1 MISPQ
6 FKSLLIERSLLTLFV
21 ITLLCTSTMTWA
33 MPSSGLSPQAELG
46 RYLFNDVRLSREGN
60 RSCALCHA
68 PDLGWTNRF
77 SRTPDIH
84 GQATAL
90 NTPALLNVADYDLFM
105 QATPGLSSLAATI
118 AVPLFSHAP
127 EEMGMTPDLIKE
139 RLTESQSLYAPL
151 FTAAFPTGE
160 TTTQGE
166 AIPGEAMPDEA
177 TTADYSVDNVIA
189 ALVAYVST
197 IRSTDTA
204 YHQFLAGDKSA
215 LSVSQQRG
223 LALFD
228 SARLACS
235 QCHGGPLLNMP
246 KVSAKSR
253 SQRYVNTG
261 LYSEAALLQAGDTFP
276 QALGLQHVTGQL
288 ADNGKF
294 RIPSLINVAHTGPW
308 GHDGSVTQLGDVID
322 HYAQGGRVLALGP
335 KQGDGRVHS
344 AKDPRI
350 QGFTLTSQEKADLLA
365 FLQAL
370 SVQSMENMP
379 QHITPFCQLIP
390 LKNKQDPNPCIP
402 AFVYSK

>member
-1 MISPQ
+1 M
-6 FKSLLIERSLLTLFV
+6 IERSLLTLFV

-33 MPSSGLSPQAELG
+33 VPNSGLSPQAELG

-105 QATPGLSSLAATI
+105 QATPGLTALAATI
-118 AVPLFSHAP
+118 AVPLFSHTP

-151 FTAAFPTGE
+151 FAAAFPAKSE
-160 TTTQGE
+160 V
-166 AIPGEAMPDEA
+166 
-177 TTADYSVDNVIA
+177 TTASIYSVDNVIA

-197 IRSTDTA
+197 IRTTDTA
-204 YHQFLAGDKSA
+204 YHRFLSGEKSA
-215 LSVSQQRG
+215 LSASQQRG
-223 LALFD
+223 LALFE
-228 SARLACS
+228 SERLACS

-246 KVSAKSR
+246 TASLKSR
-253 SQRYVNTG
+253 TQRYVNTG
-261 LYSEAALLQAGDTFP
+261 LYSEAALLQASDTFP
-276 QALGLQHVTGQL
+276 QVLGLQHVTGQL

-322 HYAQGGRVLALGP
+322 HYAQGGRVLSLGL
-335 KQGDGRVHS
+335 KQGDGRTHH

-350 QGFTLTSQEKADLLA
+350 QGFTLTPQEKADLLA

-370 SVQSMENMP
+370 SVPSMENMP

-402 AFVYSK
+402 AFDFQKQN